1 MYTPA
6 ICLLVTGVILLI
18 FNSYLFFRD
27 YKEQLSYPSQ
37 KKKNLYLNGVVLLET
52 MGVIVL
58 GVVYLFM
65 INNQL

>member
-6 ICLLVTGVILLI
+6 ICLLVTGMILLI
-18 FNSYLFFRD
+18 LNSYLFFRD
-27 YKEQLSYPSQ
+27 YKEQLSYPPQ